1 MMNQAGGALLHAAQA
16 LLPVLLMMLVAA
28 LVAPMLLGGWLLSA
42 QSLAPNFSK
51 LNPIAGIGRMFSV
64 ESLAELAKTLLK
76 SLLVGG
82 VAWWVI
88 ADDLGAIMGL
98 MREPAHAAL
107 PHTLH
112 LVAVSCALI
121 IASLLLV
128 AGIDVPYQLWSHARK
143 LRMSREDLRQENK
156 ESEGDPH
163 VKAQI
168 RRQQQQM
175 AKRRMMA
182 EVPKADIIVT
192 NPTHFAVA
200 LKYVD
205 KDMRAPRVI
214 AKGTDLV
221 ALRIRAMAE
230 EHKIPVLEAPP
241 LTRALYRHTKLGD
254 EIPAALYSAVAEV
267 LAWAYQLQRAAE
279 GGATPPRAPR
289 DLPVP
294 ESLDP
299 QAAPAASN
307 LLGERRMTLVDDL
320 MRLPRQMMAGGKGKG
335 LAGPVLIILILSM
348 MVLPL
353 PPFLLDLL
361 FTFNIAL
368 SIMVLLVS
376 MYTMKALD
384 FAAFPAVLAIRN

>member
-1 MMNQAGGALLHAAQA
+1 MAEESDLEKTEPASPRRLEKAREEGQVARSRELVTFVMLSTGVGGVWTLGDMMGGHFDSALRNGLQFERASAFDPSHMMSQAGSAVLHAMQA
-16 LLPVLLMMLVAA
+16 LMPVLMLMLVAA

-64 ESLAELAKTLLK
+64 ESLAELVKTIIK

-88 ADDLGAIMGL
+88 MDDLSAIMSL
-98 MREPAHAAL
+98 LSEPSRSAL

-112 LVAVSCALI
+112 LVAGSCALI
-121 IASLLLV
+121 IGSLLLV
-128 AGIDVPYQLWSHARK
+128 AGIDVPYQLWSHAHK
-143 LRMSREDLRQENK
+143 LRMSREDLRQEHK
-156 ESEGDPH
+156 ESDGDPQ

-200 LKYVD
+200 LKYTD

-221 ALRIRAMAE
+221 ALRIREMAA

-241 LTRALYRHTKLGD
+241 LTRALYRHTRLGD

-279 GGATPPRAPR
+279 GGATPRTPR

-294 ESLDP
+294 DSLDP
-299 QAAPAASN
+299 LALTGNAA
-307 LLGERRMTLVDDL
+307 
-320 MRLPRQMMAGGKGKG
+320 
-335 LAGPVLIILILSM
+335 
-348 MVLPL
+348 
-353 PPFLLDLL
+353 
-361 FTFNIAL
+361 
-368 SIMVLLVS
+368 
-376 MYTMKALD
+376 
-384 FAAFPAVLAIRN
+384 

>member
-1 MMNQAGGALLHAAQA
+1 MSEESDLEKTEPASPRRLEKAREEGQVARSRELVTFVMLSTGVGGLWALGEMMGGHFDSALRNGLQFERASAFDPAHMMAQAGSAVLHAMQA
-16 LLPVLLMMLVAA
+16 LMPVLMLMLVAA

-64 ESLAELAKTLLK
+64 ESLAELVKTIIK

-88 ADDLGAIMGL
+88 MDDLSAIMAL
-98 MREPAHAAL
+98 LSEPSRAAL

-112 LVAVSCALI
+112 LVAGSCALI

-128 AGIDVPYQLWSHARK
+128 AGIDVPYQLWSHAHK

-163 VKAQI
+163 IKAQI

-200 LKYVD
+200 LKYTD

-221 ALRIRAMAE
+221 ALRIREMAA

-254 EIPAALYSAVAEV
+254 EIPAALYAAVAEV

-279 GGATPPRAPR
+279 GGATPRTPR

-294 ESLDP
+294 DALDP
-299 QAAPAASN
+299 
-307 LLGERRMTLVDDL
+307 
-320 MRLPRQMMAGGKGKG
+320 
-335 LAGPVLIILILSM
+335 LALTGN
-348 MVLPL
+348 
-353 PPFLLDLL
+353 
-361 FTFNIAL
+361 TA
-368 SIMVLLVS
+368 
-376 MYTMKALD
+376 
-384 FAAFPAVLAIRN
+384 

>member
-1 MMNQAGGALLHAAQA
+1 MLSTGVGGLWTLGEMMGGHFDSALRGGLQFERASAFDPAHMMNQAGSAVLHAMQA
-16 LLPVLLMMLVAA
+16 LMPVLMLMLVAA

-64 ESLAELAKTLLK
+64 ESLAELVKTIIK

-88 ADDLGAIMGL
+88 MDDLSAIMAL
-98 MREPAHAAL
+98 LSEPSRAAL

-112 LVAVSCALI
+112 LVAGSCALI
-121 IASLLLV
+121 IGSLLLV
-128 AGIDVPYQLWSHARK
+128 AGIDVPYQLWSHAHK
-143 LRMSREDLRQENK
+143 LRMSREDLRQEHK
-156 ESEGDPH
+156 ESDGDPQ

-175 AKRRMMA
+175 ARRRMMA

-200 LKYVD
+200 LKYID

-254 EIPAALYSAVAEV
+254 EIPAALYAAVAEV

-279 GGATPPRAPR
+279 GGAAPRTPR

-294 ESLDP
+294 DSLDP
-299 QAAPAASN
+299 LA
-307 LLGERRMTLVDDL
+307 
-320 MRLPRQMMAGGKGKG
+320 
-335 LAGPVLIILILSM
+335 LAGMATEP
-348 MVLPL
+348 
-353 PPFLLDLL
+353 
-361 FTFNIAL
+361 TGN
-368 SIMVLLVS
+368 
-376 MYTMKALD
+376 
-384 FAAFPAVLAIRN
+384 AA